1 MASGTATARAPRRR
15 ASASAGLK
23 AGGIRWDRVGRVA
36 LLALLGVIL
45 LMYVSPAKHW
55 WEASRTASAQSQELQ
70 HLEAENKRLKER
82 AATLKNPDTL
92 ELEARKLGMTRS
104 DERAFSVDGLPK

>member
-1 MASGTATARAPRRR
+1 MATATARAPRRR
-15 ASASAGLK
+15 ASSNLK
-23 AGGIRWDRVGRVA
+23 LGGIRWDRLSRVA

-55 WEASRTASAQSQELQ
+55 WESSRTAAAQNAELQ
-70 HLEAENKRLKER
+70 HLEAENKRLQER
-82 AATLKNPDTL
+82 SELLKDPDTL

-104 DERAFSVDGLPK
+104 DERAFVIRRPSE